1 MRVVNVRVH
10 YVLKEIDVDLLLK
23 DCPLSSPFQLKIYIY
38 LIWETESLIGDN
50 WNNNNNNTG
59 KIPGSHYIL
68 GYLKNT
74 HKILYLYTII
84 F

>member
-1 MRVVNVRVH
+1 MRMAAVRVH

-23 DCPLSSPFQLKIYIY
+23 DCPLSSPFQLKIYIFNMGNR
-38 LIWETESLIGDN
+38 IFIGDN

-74 HKILYLYTII
+74 HKILYLHTII